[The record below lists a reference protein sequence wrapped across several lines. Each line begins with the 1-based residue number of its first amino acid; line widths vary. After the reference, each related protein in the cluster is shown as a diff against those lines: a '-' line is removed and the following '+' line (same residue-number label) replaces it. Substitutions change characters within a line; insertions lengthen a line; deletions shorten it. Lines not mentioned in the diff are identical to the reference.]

1 MDDSDA
7 TLNHDP
13 SYAIDDR
20 IVFGLD
26 ETFIPESSDQDSW
39 LEVRSIG
46 RNESGTI
53 NEKEVEPFIH

>member
-26 ETFIPESSDQDSW
+26 ETFMPESSDQDSW
-39 LEVRSIG
+39 LEVL
-46 RNESGTI
+46 E
-53 NEKEVEPFIH
+53 ELKVE